1 MSREEVNLYN
11 LYVTE
16 SEWNDIKKVLPDIK
30 LGRIKE
36 VEVSCKCDVCGKDIP
51 NHSKFFTVM
60 MGHRD
65 WGNDSVDS
73 NKFYDCCT
81 CDCAAKLYEKFEKM
95 KSKTKHIEIECEIL
109 QLEGGD

>member
-11 LYVTE
+11 LHVTE
-16 SEWNDIKKVLPDIK
+16 SEWNEIKKVLPDIK
-30 LGRIKE
+30 LGNIKGI
-36 VEVSCKCDVCGKDIP
+36 EVSCKCDVCGKDIP

-65 WGNDSVDS
+65 WDDDSTE
-73 NKFYDCCT
+73 FYDCCT